1 MFLGGPGIGAK
12 TSFIHR
18 YITGDYPEMGNPTS
32 GAAFMTKTVVS
43 RGKTVRL
50 EIWDT
55 AGQERFVSLSSMYLR
70 GCDGIVVGYDVTY
83 RPSLEEARRRYSRLK
98 EEHPNAV
105 IMVLGN
111 KIDIV
116 GVDRVSSA
124 EGETFANGI
133 HASLFFESKITW
145 MYTLFSFFKFI
156 LL

>member
-12 TSFIHR
+12 TSFIYR
-18 YITGDYPEMGNPTS
+18 YITGDYSEMPNP
-32 GAAFMTKTVVS
+32 ALRLPATKAIVS
-43 RGKTVRL
+43 RGKIVRL
-50 EIWDT
+50 ELWDT
-55 AGQERFVSLSSMYLR
+55 AGSEIYRSLNSMYLR

-98 EEHPNAV
+98 EEHPNAI
-105 IMVLGN
+105 IMALGN
-111 KIDIV
+111 KIDIA

-124 EGETFANGI
+124 EGETFANNI